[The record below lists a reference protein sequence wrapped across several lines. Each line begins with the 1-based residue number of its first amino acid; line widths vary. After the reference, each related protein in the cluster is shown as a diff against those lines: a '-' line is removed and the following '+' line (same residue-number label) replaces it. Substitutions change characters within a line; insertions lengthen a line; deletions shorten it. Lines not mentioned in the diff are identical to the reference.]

1 MNDVKKELIKMTGD
15 LSKNK
20 ERVKQRVLQRHKV
33 KPKKSISLK
42 ILTAIVTLCL
52 VGFVIQFLDSD
63 KKQSAQIFNQT
74 GLTYYMD
81 IAERFSLD
89 KGRELEEAYRRYEKR
104 VASYYFAKS
113 LGIESTKEERKAEGQ
128 QRLEELK
135 MLQESLPEYAEL
147 LKKQGLDKYFTKNI
161 EPLIPMMVAEK
172 KLEALYVEKYPTFPT
187 EMASDQATRDAI
199 RYFNAHFAEQAKAF
213 QEEIGLENYTNT
225 RQGTIHIGTVVG
237 IQDNAFLLV
246 EGAVPEEVVSMSQA
260 QIIKKYQNATW
271 YPLIDDIALQIG
283 NYVAVHS
290 IGGVTTDEEV
300 PVNRFGFVDAIEM
313 IEPTVTKNITLQ
325 NADEVRAFLNP
336 INWRM
341 KEKTFDT
348 PPNYA
353 FVLDGVRVDI
363 WEGYGHSLWLQAQE
377 YGELQLSQERAKQLK
392 ALLKMDES

>member
-15 LSKNK
+15 MSKNK
-20 ERVKQRVLQRHKV
+20 ERVKQRLFQHREV
-33 KPKKSISLK
+33 KPKKFIRLK
-42 ILTAIVTLCL
+42 VLTAIVTLCL

-104 VASYYFAKS
+104 VASYYFAQS
-113 LGIESTKEERKAEGQ
+113 LGIDSTKEERKAEGQ

-135 MLQESLPEYAEL
+135 MLQESLPDYAEL

-161 EPLIPMMVAEK
+161 EPLLPMMVAEK
-172 KLEALYVEKYPTFPT
+172 KLEALYVEKYPIFPT
-187 EMASDQATRDAI
+187 GFVSDIATLDAI
-199 RYFNAHFAEQAKAF
+199 RYFNAHFTEQAKAF
-213 QEEIGLENYTNT
+213 QEEIGLENYTNI
-225 RQGTIHIGTVVG
+225 RQGTIHIGTVVA

-246 EGAVPEEVVSMSQA
+246 EGAVPEELVSMSQA
-260 QIIKKYQNATW
+260 QIIDKYQNETW
-271 YPLIDDIALQIG
+271 YPINYGLSLQKGDYVKLQSNGGGTTEEDDKVKQFRLVETLEI
-283 NYVAVHS
+283 
-290 IGGVTTDEEV
+290 
-300 PVNRFGFVDAIEM
+300 
-313 IEPTVTKNITLQ
+313 IEPTVTTNLTLD
-325 NADEVRAFLNP
+325 NVDEVRAFLNP

-341 KEKTFDT
+341 KEKTFEK

-392 ALLKMDES
+392 ALLKMEES

>member
-1 MNDVKKELIKMTGD
+1 MTGD

-104 VASYYFAKS
+104 VASYYFAQS
-113 LGIESTKEERKAEGQ
+113 LGIESTKEERKAEGR
-128 QRLEELK
+128 QRLDELK
-135 MLQESLPEYAEL
+135 MLQESIPEYAEL
-147 LKKQGLDKYFTKNI
+147 LKKQGLNKYFTKNI
-161 EPLIPMMVAEK
+161 EPLLPMMVAEK

-187 EMASDQATRDAI
+187 EMASDLATLDAI

-213 QEEIGLENYTNT
+213 QEEIGLENYSNI
-225 RQGTIHIGTVVG
+225 RQGNIHIGTVAA
-237 IQDNAFLLV
+237 IQNNAFLLI
-246 EGAVPEEVVSMSQA
+246 EGAVPEDVAGLSQT

-271 YPLIDDIALQIG
+271 YPLINDISLQIG
-283 NYVAVHS
+283 NYVS
-290 IGGVTTDEEV
+290 IQSMGGVTTDEEG
-300 PVNRFGFVDAIEM
+300 PVNRFSFVDAIEI
-313 IEPTVTKNITLQ
+313 IEPTVTTKLTLD

-392 ALLKMDES
+392 ALLKMEES